1 MLCRTCFTHPR
12 FTEEYGQT
20 AELTLSASCPEA
32 ARLLLEHDAP
42 LTLTETDD
50 GGPVIPNELDPAL
63 YPALLAARTAS
74 IRLAQDRARP
84 VADRLALIL
93 LLARRVQ
100 RLLDEGRDELVPV
113 LARRFLGKQY
123 QDRSLVRLARLR
135 SRSGRFFPCWM
146 VLNNMEHLTRRFGV
160 MLDAA
165 VGQDAPPAPFRD
177 AFSVQYENLTVYFLF
192 RYALTAV
199 NDRQYLARV
208 EQCVF
213 HLLCLRELS
222 ADAATVQEL
231 TEVVSLYSKEVEHS
245 EDNQALLLK
254 LFRRGTL
261 RWQYLALILDF

>member
-1 MLCRTCFTHPR
+1 M
-12 FTEEYGQT
+12 
-20 AELTLSASCPEA
+20 
-32 ARLLLEHDAP
+32 
-42 LTLTETDD
+42 
-50 GGPVIPNELDPAL
+50 
-63 YPALLAARTAS
+63 
-74 IRLAQDRARP
+74 
-84 VADRLALIL
+84 
-93 LLARRVQ
+93 Q

-113 LARRFLGKQY
+113 LARRFLGKRY

-135 SRSGRFFPCWM
+135 SRNGRFFPCWM
-146 VLNNMEHLTRRFGV
+146 VLNNMEHLTRRFEA

-165 VGQDAPPAPFRD
+165 VSQETPPASFRD
-177 AFSVQYENLTVYFLF
+177 AFFVQYENLTVYFLF
-192 RYALTAV
+192 RYALKAV

-245 EDNQALLLK
+245 AENQALLLK

-261 RWQYLALILDF
+261 RWQYLTSILDL

>member
-1 MLCRTCFTHPR
+1 M
-12 FTEEYGQT
+12 
-20 AELTLSASCPEA
+20 
-32 ARLLLEHDAP
+32 
-42 LTLTETDD
+42 
-50 GGPVIPNELDPAL
+50 
-63 YPALLAARTAS
+63 
-74 IRLAQDRARP
+74 
-84 VADRLALIL
+84 
-93 LLARRVQ
+93 Q

-135 SRSGRFFPCWM
+135 CRNGRFFPCWM

-192 RYALTAV
+192 RYALKAV
-199 NDRQYLARV
+199 NDRQYLAQV

-261 RWQYLALILDF
+261 RWQYLASILDF

>member
-1 MLCRTCFTHPR
+1 
-12 FTEEYGQT
+12 
-20 AELTLSASCPEA
+20 
-32 ARLLLEHDAP
+32 
-42 LTLTETDD
+42 
-50 GGPVIPNELDPAL
+50 
-63 YPALLAARTAS
+63 
-74 IRLAQDRARP
+74 
-84 VADRLALIL
+84 
-93 LLARRVQ
+93 
-100 RLLDEGRDELVPV
+100 
-113 LARRFLGKQY
+113 
-123 QDRSLVRLARLR
+123 
-135 SRSGRFFPCWM
+135 
-146 VLNNMEHLTRRFGV
+146 MEHLTRRFGV

-192 RYALTAV
+192 RYALKAV

-261 RWQYLALILDF
+261 RWQYLASILDFDCLCAGRGQNLLLFYPETDNFFRGKRQIYKIPLYFQALKCYHNYA